1 MAWGWAALGPCGRRG
16 EGSDLPLVLAAVRA
30 AVPAA
35 GSLRAMS
42 GKENRVGL
50 AARAPSGGHAEP
62 AELPQGFAPH
72 LPTLRTVSQAGLGT
86 VPDAQMGD
94 QATCSPASHSGWG

>member
-1 MAWGWAALGPCGRRG
+1 MAWGWAAPGPCGRRG
-16 EGSDLPLVLAAVRA
+16 EGSDLPSVPAVLA

-42 GKENRVGL
+42 GKENRVGS
-50 AARAPSGGHAEP
+50 AARAPGGGHAEP

-86 VPDAQMGD
+86 VPDAQMGG
-94 QATCSPASHSGWG
+94 QAMCSLASHSGWG